1 MRNPCRAIVVDM
13 SAAAPLQPLLRLGEV
28 AALADQ
34 ARAAV
39 AAVHRRPVSLRRAE
53 VTGSESVLRGAR
65 TSALIDDPSIRLGDE
80 PVGVLGS
87 AISVSGLLAPESLQA
102 SARVFGRAP
111 LQILARMA
119 VGAGGTGRPEGSP
132 ERLQRLAALISSGTA
147 HDVLLPQVVHA
158 EILAHG
164 LLGERSG
171 LVARAAARLTA
182 VTTGLDPRGLA
193 VPETYLLRHRAGYLA
208 AAQAWAAGSAVEF
221 LELSLR
227 SWIAGAEEAEAIARA
242 L

>member
-1 MRNPCRAIVVDM
+1 MRKPFRAIVVDM
-13 SAAAPLQPLLRLGEV
+13 SVVDPLEPLLRLGKVEG
-28 AALADQ
+28 LADQ
-34 ARAAV
+34 ARAAI

-65 TSALIDDPSIRLGDE
+65 TSALLDDPSVRLGDE
-80 PVGVLGS
+80 PVGLLGAS
-87 AISVSGLLAPESLQA
+87 VSVSGILAPDSLQA

-119 VGAGGTGRPEGSP
+119 VVAGGSGRPESSP
-132 ERLQRLAALISSGTA
+132 ERLPRLADLISCSA
-147 HDVLLPQVVHA
+147 VHDVLLPQVVHA
-158 EILAHG
+158 EILAYEFF
-164 LLGERSG
+164 GERSG
-171 LVARAAARLTA
+171 LIARAAGRLAA
-182 VTTGLDPRGLA
+182 VMTGFDPRGLA
-193 VPETYLLRHRAGYLA
+193 VPETYLLRRRAEYLA
-208 AAQAWAAGSAVEF
+208 AAAAWRDGDAEEF